1 MTPAFAQLP
10 VSHKDLD
17 VRQARSHGDYATKG
31 PSKVSSVTSFSI
43 FVSECLSCS
52 KARYLHKKNVCTF
65 WDNGPCCIKLRSY
78 ERHFLWFKYMCL
90 VVIVHTLMCIC
101 IKLYQC
107 ISCMSVY
114 MYVYMSMKESLCE
127 NGCEI
132 VLVNVYLWW

>member
-52 KARYLHKKNVCTF
+52 KARYLHKK
-65 WDNGPCCIKLRSY
+65 
-78 ERHFLWFKYMCL
+78 
-90 VVIVHTLMCIC
+90 
-101 IKLYQC
+101 
-107 ISCMSVY
+107 
-114 MYVYMSMKESLCE
+114 MYVHFGITDPAAS
-127 NGCEI
+127 N
-132 VLVNVYLWW
+132 